1 LTLPLSSSRT
11 DFWQALDALLQAP
24 STLVIDRPRG
34 FRHPRFTDF
43 VYPFDY
49 GYLEGTTSADGEGL
63 DVWLGAA
70 ASGKALAACR
80 VCGVIASIDLDKRD
94 AELKLLLDC
103 TADEMALI
111 EKIYNRIDCI
121 RGLLVIR
128 PA

>member
-1 LTLPLSSSRT
+1 MNAPLSSVRA

-70 ASGKALAACR
+70 AADKPLLECR
-80 VCGVIASIDLDKRD
+80 VMGVIASVDLDKRD
-94 AELKLLLDC
+94 GELKLLLDC
-103 TADEMALI
+103 TEDEMLRI
-111 EKIYNRIDCI
+111 EQIYNRIDCV
-121 RGLLVIR
+121 RGLLIVR
-128 PA
+128 R